1 MGIPFSQN
9 EFKSAVTLLLIS
21 RHQRAAELGCSVRK
35 GDLGAPGG
43 SKVGRGCDLVCKEY
57 NPTVPK
63 KEEHGRSSD
72 INQGQTTLIDC
83 WASL

>member
-1 MGIPFSQN
+1 M
-9 EFKSAVTLLLIS
+9 SAETPKEENQTPPPV
-21 RHQRAAELGCSVRK
+21 QVGWRAAELGCSVRK
-35 GDLGAPGG
+35 VDLGAPGG